1 LDEVSSIKTE
11 DEVGAGAL
19 LRVAW
24 NHKYLVIIVALLCTG
39 AALAYALTAIPIY
52 RAEAV
57 ITEVRD
63 GGMSGAAAGLT
74 SQLGGLANMAGLNIG
89 GASGNR
95 TPQAVLKSR
104 HLVEEFITRNNLIPE
119 LFPKAQ
125 QPRPTL
131 WRAVKRFQE
140 GMLKISED
148 TRAGKTSVSI
158 EWTDPVAAARWA
170 NAFVALANEIL
181 RTRALDESTRNV
193 AYLKDQIAKTNVVE
207 LQRVMYSLIESETKT
222 LMLANARAEYAFEL
236 VDPAVP
242 PEIRI
247 SPKRTL
253 IVLGGMLGGL
263 SLGLVLASLL
273 EAVQRR
279 RAAAF
284 RI

>member
-1 LDEVSSIKTE
+1 MRSIDSE
-11 DEVGAGAL
+11 DEIGAGAL
-19 LRVAW
+19 LQVAW
-24 NHKYLVIIVALLCTG
+24 NHKYLVVIVTVLCTA

-57 ITEVRD
+57 LTEVRD
-63 GGMSGAAAGLT
+63 GGMGGAAAGL
-74 SQLGGLANMAGLNIG
+74 SQLGGLASMAGLNIG
-89 GASGNR
+89 GASANR

-104 HLVEEFITRNNLIPE
+104 HLVEEFIKRNNLIPE
-119 LFPKAQ
+119 LYPKAQ

-140 GMLKISED
+140 GILKISED
-148 TRAGKTSVSI
+148 TRANKTSVSI

-170 NAFVALANEIL
+170 NEFVALANELL

-193 AYLKDQIAKTNVVE
+193 NYLKEQIAKTNVVE

-222 LMLANARAEYAFEL
+222 LMLANARAEYAFVL

-247 SPKRTL
+247 SPKRTI
-253 IVLGGMLGGL
+253 IVLAGLLGGL
-263 SLGLVLASLL
+263 SLSLVLAWLL
-273 EAVQRR
+273 EAIQRR
-279 RAAAF
+279 RTVAL
-284 RI
+284 